1 MIQNLFPTPV
11 GLFDHTDLVKTCLD
25 EYRTLLTDSS
35 TGNAWDWV
43 DKPGFSA
50 LRLAFNTR
58 ANELLSHCSR
68 SECVEVKRGWLQGQR
83 YPDVSPPHT
92 HPWNILVAVFYL
104 KAPAGSGDL
113 LIQDPAA
120 GSMWSAYNDIN
131 GSGGNVF
138 KRITPYP
145 GLMVV
150 HPGHIVHST
159 APNSTDAERLCFAT
173 SFIIT
178 SFKSNDYPTGP
189 KGLLRDPSLLHPVS
203 RV

>member
-1 MIQNLFPTPV
+1 MIRFLFPTPV
-11 GLFDHTDLVKTCLD
+11 GLFDHSCLVKACLD
-25 EYRTLLTDSS
+25 EYKLLVTALP
-35 TGNAWDWV
+35 TANAWEWV
-43 DKPGFSA
+43 NKPAFLA
-50 LRLAFNTR
+50 LKEAFNTR
-58 ANELLSHCSR
+58 ANELLVECGR
-68 SECVEVKRGWLQGQR
+68 SECVESHRGWLQGQSNSI
-83 YPDVSPPHT
+83 VCNPHT

-120 GSMWSAYNDIN
+120 GSMWCAYNDLN

-173 SFIIT
+173 DFITT
-178 SFKSNDYPTGP
+178 SFKSNDYPTRP
-189 KGLLRDPSLLHPVS
+189 
-203 RV
+203 